1 MTSPA
6 SARQISSKSVKQLQ
20 RYSDLTVSKT
30 AALSNHFGYR
40 LLHTT
45 HGSKVQLAV
54 VVCLYLR
61 PDWVFNALWDGSK
74 VQLAVV
80 ACLYLR
86 SDWVFNADDAD
97 ASQITDDVVLD
108 FPVGLGRYRHVVHST
123 PLTYTTNTT
132 TSLLSAAHGVSV

>member
-1 MTSPA
+1 M
-6 SARQISSKSVKQLQ
+6 
-20 RYSDLTVSKT
+20 
-30 AALSNHFGYR
+30 AALSNHFGYW

-54 VVCLYLR
+54 VV
-61 PDWVFNALWDGSK
+61 
-74 VQLAVV
+74 
-80 ACLYLR
+80 CLYLR

-108 FPVGLGRYRHVVHST
+108 IPVGLGRYRHVVHST